1 MRRRFYESANNL
13 VLVKDYFDE
22 IYLLDNSHAHFNL
35 QYALVNGNNLSQVEL
50 LEAWV
55 GELINKLLD

>member
-35 QYALVNGNNLSQVEL
+35 QYSLVNGNNLPQVQLSAEW
-50 LEAWV
+50 AD
-55 GELINKLLD
+55 ELINKLLG